1 MQHSKQ
7 NLILYKY
14 GRNILPFVPRET
26 PKRQKKSDDTGPA
39 STASAHTGRTMMF
52 NELSLILDT
61 TPNDCPIDEIKRL
74 VYEEN
79 ILQKGS
85 ISSRQKSF
93 YHLALLYSLDIQN
106 NIFSTLRFFW
116 SVAPDERALVA
127 LESAIAQDHILRYS
141 AQIILPLECDSQ
153 ITKEDM
159 IEHIEQEYRK
169 YYTPKLIDSIS
180 LNLLSSWAQ
189 SGHLSG
195 KLKKVRRK
203 AVAGPASLTY
213 ALYLGQLTG
222 LQGASLFDTV
232 FVHALDATDTEIQ
245 EYLHA
250 AMKKGWL
257 IYRSA
262 GGIIELTLTLD
273 HGRR

>member
-1 MQHSKQ
+1 MP
-7 NLILYKY
+7 
-14 GRNILPFVPRET
+14 GET

-52 NELSLILDT
+52 NEISLILDT

-85 ISSRQKSF
+85 FSSRKMSF
-93 YHLALLYSLDIQN
+93 YRLKLLYGLDIQN
-106 NIFSTLRFFW
+106 SVFSTLRFLW
-116 SVAPDERALVA
+116 NKAPDERPLIA
-127 LESAIAQDHILRYS
+127 LEAALANDHILRYS
-141 AQIILPLECDSQ
+141 AQKVLNLDYSVLLP
-153 ITKEDM
+153 KEEMYEHIQSEYGKDYTEKM
-159 IEHIEQEYRK
+159 IE
-169 YYTPKLIDSIS
+169 SITR
-180 LNLLSSWAQ
+180 NVLSSWAQ

-195 KLKKVRRK
+195 KIKKIRRK
-203 AVAGPASLTY
+203 AVAGPASLTF

-222 LQGASLFDTV
+222 LQGPSLFDTV
-232 FVHALDATDTEIQ
+232 FVRALDATDTEIQ
-245 EYLHA
+245 AYLHA

-262 GGIIELTLTLD
+262 GGMIELTLTLD

>member
-1 MQHSKQ
+1 
-7 NLILYKY
+7 
-14 GRNILPFVPRET
+14 
-26 PKRQKKSDDTGPA
+26 
-39 STASAHTGRTMMF
+39 MF
-52 NELSLILDT
+52 NELSCILDA

-74 VYEEN
+74 IYEEN
-79 ILQKGS
+79 ILQKTS

-106 NIFSTLRFFW
+106 HVFSTLRFLW
-116 SVAPDERALVA
+116 GEAQEERPLIA
-127 LESAIAQDHILRYS
+127 LESAIARDKILHYS
-141 AQIILPLECDSQ
+141 AQKILPLEYGSL
-153 ITKEDM
+153 ITKEEM
-159 IEHIEQEYRK
+159 IVYIEQEYRK
-169 YYTPKLIDSIS
+169 RYSTKLIDSTS
-180 LNLLSSWAQ
+180 RNLLSSWVQ

-195 KLKKVRRK
+195 KIKKIRTK
-203 AVAGPASLTY
+203 AKAGPASLTY

-232 FVHALDATDTEIQ
+232 YVHALDATDTEIQ
-245 EYLHA
+245 AYLHT

-273 HGRR
+273 QGRR

>member
-1 MQHSKQ
+1 
-7 NLILYKY
+7 
-14 GRNILPFVPRET
+14 VPGKT
-26 PKRQKKSDDTGPA
+26 PKAKKKPDDTGPA
-39 STASAHTGRTMMF
+39 STASAHTGRTLMF
-52 NELSLILDT
+52 SELSHILDT

-79 ILQKGS
+79 ILQKTS

-106 NIFSTLRFFW
+106 NVFFTLRFFW
-116 SVAPDERALVA
+116 SVAPDERPLIA

-141 AQIILPLECDSQ
+141 AQKILPLECDMK

-169 YYTPKLIDSIS
+169 HYSQKLIDSMS

-195 KLKKVRRK
+195 KIKKIRRK
-203 AVAGPASLTY
+203 AVAGPASLTF

-232 FVHALDATDTEIQ
+232 FVRALDATDTEIQ
-245 EYLHA
+245 AYLHA

-262 GGIIELTLTLD
+262 GGMIELTLTLD